1 MDIPYNQERKHGYA
15 FKSREK
21 TWVYLII
28 KRENMGIPL
37 NQERKHGYTFKS
49 REKTWVY
56 L

>member
-1 MDIPYNQERKHGYA
+1 MSIPLNQESKHGYT

-21 TWVYLII
+21 TWIYLII

-37 NQERKHGYTFKS
+37 KQERKHGYTFKS
-49 REKTWVY
+49 REKTWVC